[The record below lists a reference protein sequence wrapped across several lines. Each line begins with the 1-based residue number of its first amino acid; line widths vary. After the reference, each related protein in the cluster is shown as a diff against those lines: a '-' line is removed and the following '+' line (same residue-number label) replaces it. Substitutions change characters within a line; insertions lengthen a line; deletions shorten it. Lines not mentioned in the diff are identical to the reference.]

1 MQAAYAATI
10 VVAFI
15 ALGELVSQY
24 SRARVPSLLVVMVG
38 LFVSAQVGLIPV
50 DLVTA
55 SGLAALGSMIL
66 PAIMVHLGTLIPL
79 SVMRRQYKAVLV
91 AAGSMVVAAALIL
104 GVLSLFY
111 NYPTAVAGVGP
122 LVGGLVA
129 TVMTVEGLTK
139 TGNAALVAIPTMV
152 LIVHSLPAMPLAATF
167 LRRHAKT
174 LLANGM
180 EHEPADTAGGGT
192 SASGS
197 RAAAPFATKTRSAT
211 ATARS
216 RYIVRLPERL
226 AENNFVLLF
235 IILLLGSA
243 ALGLDA
249 LTGVSYSLWG
259 LVLGVVAL
267 QVGLLPEKSLQQA
280 NGFTFAMVAIIAVVA
295 SSVLATPVDAI
306 LDVLGIVLTV
316 LLVGLSG
323 LVVGGVIMTKVVKWP
338 LNLGVPVALTAAFG
352 FPADYLITKE
362 VADSVGQ
369 TPEERQWLLDKILPP
384 MLIGGFTAVSAG
396 SVVVA
401 SILVS
406 TL

>member
-1 MQAAYAATI
+1 MMQAAYAATI

-50 DLVTA
+50 DLVKA

-129 TVMTVEGLTK
+129 TVMTVEGLNK

-180 EHEPADTAGGGT
+180 EHEPADGGGGT

-197 RAAAPFATKTRSAT
+197 RAAAPSATKTRS

-216 RYIVRLPERL
+216 RYIVRLPDRL

>member
-1 MQAAYAATI
+1 MMQATYAATI

-38 LFVSAQVGLIPV
+38 LFVSAQIGLIPV
-50 DLVTA
+50 DLVAA

-91 AAGSMVVAAALIL
+91 ATGSMVVAAALIL
-104 GVLSLFY
+104 GFLSLFY

-139 TGNAALVAIPTMV
+139 TGNAALVAIPTMI
-152 LIVHSLPAMPLAATF
+152 LIVHSLPAMPLAATI

-174 LLANGM
+174 LLASGM
-180 EHEPADTAGGGT
+180 EHDQVDVDGA
-192 SASGS
+192 SASVS
-197 RAAAPFATKTRSAT
+197 TATAPSVTKTRSQTTT
-211 ATARS
+211 AAS
-216 RYIVRLPERL
+216 RYTVRLPDRL

-259 LVLGVVAL
+259 LILGVVAL
-267 QVGLLPEKSLQQA
+267 RGGLLPEKSLQQA

-316 LLVGLSG
+316 LVVGLTG
-323 LVVGGVIMTKVVKWP
+323 LVVGGAIMTKIVKWP

-401 SILVS
+401 SILVN

>member
-1 MQAAYAATI
+1 MMQATYAATI

-15 ALGELVSQY
+15 ALGELVSQC

-38 LFVSAQVGLIPV
+38 LFVSAQIGLIPV
-50 DLVTA
+50 DLVAA

-91 AAGSMVVAAALIL
+91 ATGSMVVAAALIL
-104 GVLSLFY
+104 GFLSLFY

-139 TGNAALVAIPTMV
+139 TGNAALVAIPTMI
-152 LIVHSLPAMPLAATF
+152 LIVHSLPAMPLAATI

-174 LLANGM
+174 LLASGM
-180 EHEPADTAGGGT
+180 EHDQVDVDGA
-192 SASGS
+192 SASVS
-197 RAAAPFATKTRSAT
+197 TATAPSVTKTRSQTTT
-211 ATARS
+211 AAS
-216 RYIVRLPERL
+216 RYTVRLPDRL

-259 LVLGVVAL
+259 LILGVVAL
-267 QVGLLPEKSLQQA
+267 RGGLLPEKSLQQA

-316 LLVGLSG
+316 LVVGLTG
-323 LVVGGVIMTKVVKWP
+323 LVVGGAIMTKIVKWP

-401 SILVS
+401 SILVN